1 MAMFSRQFVETYAS
15 IYQCITVRCFTNILV
30 TMQSAASGQ
39 SLLKT
44 VQQNFCQSVAKDC
57 KLEYSDPNT
66 WYATDQQMETQP
78 MFTSRVR

>member
-1 MAMFSRQFVETYAS
+1 
-15 IYQCITVRCFTNILV
+15 
-30 TMQSAASGQ
+30 MQSAASGQ